1 MYLDL
6 EEAWRAVRIADVAD
20 PSTLSK
26 AIVIVNLKGVSLRHL
41 WYLSLIKGFAKIG
54 VDYFPEITRNVYM
67 INAPGSFQTIW
78 NAISVFLPQRTKD
91 KVRVLGDDFLEV
103 IASECEGGVDDIPE
117 FLGGKHPGHN
127 ICPAKTVKEA
137 LEEVEGTTEI

>member
-67 INAPGSFQTIW
+67 INAP
-78 NAISVFLPQRTKD
+78 
-91 KVRVLGDDFLEV
+91 
-103 IASECEGGVDDIPE
+103 
-117 FLGGKHPGHN
+117 
-127 ICPAKTVKEA
+127 TVTGLA
-137 LEEVEGTTEI
+137 RNTCLSSWFPNS